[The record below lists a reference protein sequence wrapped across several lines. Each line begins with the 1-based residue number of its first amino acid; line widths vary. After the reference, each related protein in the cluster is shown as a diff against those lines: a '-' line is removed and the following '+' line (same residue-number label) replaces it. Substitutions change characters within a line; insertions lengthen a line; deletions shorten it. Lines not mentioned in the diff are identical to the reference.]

1 MNTTTRARG
10 PLGLTTLG
18 GVRTVTGSRFLLEH
32 GDRRVLVDAGLF
44 QGLKDL
50 RERNWADFPI
60 PPRTLDAI
68 IVTHAHLDHCGYLP
82 RLVNAGFDGPVHVT
96 YDTGKLM
103 AVVLPDSG
111 RLQEEEARYANRAG
125 YSRHRPA
132 LALYTEDDAWNA
144 LDRLVPH
151 DFDEEFQVVP
161 GVFARF
167 EPAGH
172 ILGSSIL
179 RLRVDDTERS
189 AERSAGAEPVTI
201 TFSGDLGRQEHPLL
215 RPPRPIGSTDWIVVE
230 STYGDREHT
239 EDDTVERLSALIDR
253 TVDRGGKV
261 IIPAFAVDRTEVL
274 LFHLRQLAE
283 AGRLPRVP
291 VYVDSPMALAAL
303 GVYREAIDG
312 HATDVRE
319 DLHGD
324 GSLFRLP
331 DLDEVLDAEGSKAV
345 SAMHGPA
352 IVIAGSG
359 MASGGR
365 VVHHLEKFL
374 PDPANSVALVG
385 FQAAGTRGRQLMD
398 GADSVKIHGRY
409 VPVRAEVCD
418 LSGFSVHADGS
429 ELIDWLRTADREPS
443 GVFVVHGEERASLA
457 LRQRIVDQLGW
468 NAVVP
473 RDGERLD
480 LHVTARPHVA
490 GVAGE
495 RRITVPATSTVGPDG
510 GEDEGMPM
518 SVDDARARL
527 TVADHAVLSTVDADR
542 GVHAVPVC
550 FALLRDH
557 VVVPIDR
564 VKPKSTTT
572 LRRTENLDAD
582 ARATLLVDHWDR
594 HDWQQLWW
602 VRADLVRSAEGTVAA
617 EELAAFEQA
626 LRDRYPQY
634 RHTEFAQLLVFDVV
648 QVSGWS
654 ATS

>member
-1 MNTTTRARG
+1 MNTTTRARN

-18 GVRTVTGSRFLLEH
+18 GVRTVTGSRFLLEV

-60 PPRTLDAI
+60 PPRALDAI
-68 IVTHAHLDHCGYLP
+68 VITHAHLDHCGYLP

-103 AVVLPDSG
+103 SVVLPDSG

-144 LDRLVPH
+144 LDRLQPH
-151 DFDEEFQVVP
+151 GFHDEFEVVP
-161 GVFARF
+161 GLHARF

-172 ILGSSIL
+172 ILGSAIVRL
-179 RLRVDDTERS
+179 RLDVTGSTGGD
-189 AERSAGAEPVTI
+189 PVTI

-215 RPPRPIGSTDWIVVE
+215 RPPSEVGDTDWVVVE
-230 STYGDREHT
+230 STYGDREHA
-239 EDDTVERLSALIDR
+239 EDDTVERLAALIDR

-303 GVYREAIDG
+303 GVYRGAIDG
-312 HATDVRE
+312 HADDVRE

-331 DLDEVLDAEGSKAV
+331 HLDEVLDAEGSKAV
-345 SAMHGPA
+345 SALHGPA

-359 MASGGR
+359 MATGGR

-374 PDPANSVALVG
+374 PNPANSVALVG

-398 GADSVKIHGRY
+398 GADAVKIHGRY

-429 ELIDWLRTADREPS
+429 ELIDWLRTATREPS

-457 LRQRIVDQLGW
+457 LRRRIVDELGW

-480 LHVTARPHVA
+480 LHVATRPGVTTSTAARPVPEARPSTA
-490 GVAGE
+490 GGV
-495 RRITVPATSTVGPDG
+495 S
-510 GEDEGMPM
+510 GEDEGVPM
-518 SVDDARARL
+518 SLDDARTRL
-527 TVADHAVLSTVDADR
+527 ALADHGVLSTVDPDR

-550 FALLRDH
+550 FALAGDRL
-557 VVVPIDR
+557 VVPIDR
-564 VKPKSTTT
+564 VKPKTSTA
-572 LRRTENLDAD
+572 LRRTENLEAD
-582 ARATLLVDHWDR
+582 ARASLLVDHWDR

-602 VRADLVRSAEGTVAA
+602 VRADLVRCDDGSIGND
-617 EELAAFEQA
+617 ELADLEQA

-634 RHTEFAQLLVFDVV
+634 RHTEFAALLVFDVV
-648 QVSGWS
+648 RISGWNAS
-654 ATS
+654 G